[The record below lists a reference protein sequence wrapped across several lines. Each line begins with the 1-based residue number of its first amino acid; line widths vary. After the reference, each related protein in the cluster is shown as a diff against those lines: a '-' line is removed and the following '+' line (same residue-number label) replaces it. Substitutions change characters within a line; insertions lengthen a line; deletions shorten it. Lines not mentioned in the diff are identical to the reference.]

1 MPRRP
6 KEQKHAGVFEKIR
19 GSGIWW
25 VRYTNADGRRAKAKV
40 GTFSQAVD
48 VYEQRK
54 AEVRLGVLLPAASRR
69 GVKFSALVTDA
80 IKFSDAHHRA
90 ARDFKQRVE
99 LALPAFGDRAA
110 GSITTGELQEW
121 MDKMAVEREWT
132 GGTRNRVKSSLSTV
146 FREAMR
152 AGKVSANPARL
163 IRRVK
168 EPMGRVRFLSDDEE
182 AKLRK
187 AIALTLPGRIK
198 DDGESAFA
206 QLDIALHTG
215 MRKSEQFT
223 ATWDQVDL
231 ERGYI
236 YLSMTKNGSDR
247 YVTLNSTALQVL
259 KQLKER
265 HKELGLPSDSTL
277 FHSKRDGLIKNPR
290 KWFQTALDQAE
301 IKGVTWHTL
310 RHTFASRLV
319 MAGVDLKTV
328 QELMGHKTIAMTA
341 RYAHLA
347 PTHKLRAL
355 ETLVRPSTAPTERGT
370 FLAPR
375 AKRDRKGQA
384 RRGTIPVQGGTFL
397 APEAKMAHRTKQQ
410 ENLQANDSKRLAVG
424 VSS

>member
-1 MPRRP
+1 MPRKP
-6 KEQKHAGVFEKIR
+6 KEQKHTGVFEKVK

-25 VRYTNADGRRAKAKV
+25 VRYTNAKGKRAKAKV

-54 AEVRLGVLLPAASRR
+54 AEIRLGVLLPAASRR
-69 GVKFSALVTDA
+69 GVKFSELVADA
-80 IKFSDAHHRA
+80 IKFAGTHHRA

-99 LALPAFGDRAA
+99 LALPAFGDRVAET
-110 GSITTGELQEW
+110 ITTGELQDW
-121 MDKMAVEREWT
+121 MDETAEEREWT

-152 AGKVSANPARL
+152 AGKVSVNPARL
-163 IRRVK
+163 LRRAK
-168 EPMGRVRFLSDDEE
+168 EPMGRVRFLTDDEE
-182 AKLRK
+182 ARLRK
-187 AIALTLPGRIK
+187 AIAATLPGRIK

-259 KQLKER
+259 KRLQER
-265 HKELGLPSDSTL
+265 HKKLGLPSDSTL

-290 KWFQTALDQAE
+290 KWFATALEQAG
-301 IKGVTWHTL
+301 IKEVTWHTL

-347 PTHKLRAL
+347 PTHKFRAL
-355 ETLVRPSTAPTERGT
+355 ETLVRPGAVPAQRDTFWVPGAKRNRKSKVHTGT
-370 FLAPR
+370 VPVQDGTLLAPS
-375 AKRDRKGQA
+375 A
-384 RRGTIPVQGGTFL
+384 
-397 APEAKMAHRTKQQ
+397 E
-410 ENLQANDSKRLAVG
+410 
-424 VSS
+424 